1 MSEPLLQAPG
11 IGGQLAVFDDKVVIS
26 RRGVLGL
33 VNHGLKGDKEIR
45 ISQISSIQFKKAGM
59 VNGYIQFA
67 FLGGH
72 EAKGGVFQATQDE
85 NTVMFT
91 TTQQKLFV
99 EAKAL
104 IEQLMSRA
112 SAPAPAAAPA
122 EDIPKKLEQL
132 TQLKNS
138 GIISEDD
145 YSRKKAE
152 LLARM

>member
-1 MSEPLLQAPG
+1 MSKPLLQAPG
-11 IGGQLAVFDDKVVIS
+11 MGGQLAVFNDKVVIS

-45 ISQISSIQFKKAGM
+45 ISQISSIQFKKAGI

-67 FLGGH
+67 FLGGR
-72 EAKGGVFQATQDE
+72 EAKGGAFQATQDE

-91 TTQQKLFV
+91 TTQQEAFI

-104 IEQLMSRA
+104 IEELMAKS
-112 SAPAPAAAPA
+112 SAPAPVVSSV

-132 TQLKNS
+132 AQLRNA
-138 GIISEDD
+138 GIVSEDEF
-145 YSRKKAE
+145 SVKKAE
-152 LLARM
+152 LLSRM